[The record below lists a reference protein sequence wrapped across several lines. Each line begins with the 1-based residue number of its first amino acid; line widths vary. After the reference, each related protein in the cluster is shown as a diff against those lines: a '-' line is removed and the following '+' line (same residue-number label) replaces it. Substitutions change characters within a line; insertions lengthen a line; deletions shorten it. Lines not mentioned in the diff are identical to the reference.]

1 MKRIL
6 DKIPRP
12 PGALPARAQTW
23 VLLGL
28 TGVLVL
34 ALLLFPGEQEVRPP
48 QEVAEVGAPA
58 SARTGTPV
66 GVRSTESAARRMRE
80 EAAREAEKRMRSE
93 LGVAA
98 DPPDGLPHPPT
109 PLVQSG
115 PIYSDGQGNLQG
127 PTPEEQIKREEQLR
141 RYRSLSAAPLVLSHR
156 ENVAA
161 SAAAGASPASEP
173 AGGASE
179 TIVAAAPGTEAP
191 VSEEADRAEIL
202 REGEFLEA
210 VLTNRLSGDFS
221 SPVNAMVSADVYNR
235 SGQRL
240 LVPRGTRALGEALQV
255 ESWGQSRLAVVFHR
269 LILPDGR
276 SLRLDQSAALNQ
288 VGETGLLDLVDR
300 HYPSAFL
307 AAGAVGALAGL
318 TSAVSPE
325 QALASRL
332 GATRQ
337 SAGVGLSQ
345 SAERMLD
352 RYLNRLPKLTI
363 REGHRIRIYLTA
375 DLLLRPYHDPPV
387 PEAGP
392 ALQGESQ

>member
-1 MKRIL
+1 MKQIL

-34 ALLLFPGEQEVRPP
+34 ALLLFPGEPEVRPA
-48 QEVAEVGAPA
+48 QEAAEIGVPA
-58 SARTGTPV
+58 SARTGSPV

-80 EAAREAEKRMRSE
+80 EAARAAEKRMRNE
-93 LGVAA
+93 LGIPA
-98 DPPDGLPHPPT
+98 DRPDGLPHPPA

-115 PIYSDGQGNLQG
+115 PIYADGQGHVQG

-156 ENVAA
+156 KGVVAA
-161 SAAAGASPASEP
+161 AAAGTSPVNEP
-173 AGGASE
+173 AGEPARTAVAAVPESE
-179 TIVAAAPGTEAP
+179 TP

-221 SPVNAMVSADVYNR
+221 GPVNAMVSADVYDR

-240 LVPRGTRALGEALQV
+240 LIPRGTRALGEALGV
-255 ESWGQSRLAVVFHR
+255 EAWGQSRLAVTFHR
-269 LILPDGR
+269 LVLPDGR
-276 SLRLDQSAALNQ
+276 AVRLDHSAALNQ
-288 VGETGLLDLVDR
+288 AGEAGLLDLVDR
-300 HYPSAFL
+300 RYPSAFL
-307 AAGAVGALAGL
+307 AAGAIGTLAGL

-325 QALASRL
+325 QALVSRL
-332 GATRQ
+332 GAARQ
-337 SAGVGLSQ
+337 SAGAGLSQ
-345 SAERMLD
+345 AAERMLD

-363 REGHRIRIYLTA
+363 REGHRMRIYLTA
-375 DLLLRPYHDPPV
+375 DLALRPYHDAPV

-392 ALQGESQ
+392 ASQGESQ

>member
-28 TGVLVL
+28 TGVLVV
-34 ALLLFPGEQEVRPP
+34 ALLLFPGDPEARPS
-48 QEVAEVGAPA
+48 QDAAEVAVPG
-58 SARTGTPV
+58 SARTRTPV
-66 GVRSTESAARRMRE
+66 GVQSAESAARRMRE
-80 EAAREAEKRMRSE
+80 EAALEAEKRMRSE
-93 LGVAA
+93 LGVPAER
-98 DPPDGLPHPPT
+98 PDGLPNPPA

-115 PIYSDGQGNLQG
+115 PIHAGGHSNAAGL
-127 PTPEEQIKREEQLR
+127 TPEEQIRREEALR

-156 ENVAA
+156 DALAAEAGSVAGPA
-161 SAAAGASPASEP
+161 NDPGGEVAESAPATVPEP
-173 AGGASE
+173 PA
-179 TIVAAAPGTEAP
+179 VA
-191 VSEEADRAEIL
+191 EEADRSEIL

-221 SPVNAMVSADVYNR
+221 GPVNAMVSADVYDR

-240 LVPRGTRALGEALQV
+240 LIPRGTRALGEALQV
-255 ESWGQSRLAVVFHR
+255 EAWEQSRLAVTFHR

-276 SLRLDQSAALNQ
+276 AIRLDQSAALNQ
-288 VGETGLLDLVDR
+288 IGETGLLDLVDR
-300 HYPSAFL
+300 RYPSAFL
-307 AAGAVGALAGL
+307 AAGAIGALAGL
-318 TSAVSPE
+318 SSAVSPT
-325 QALASRL
+325 QALVSRF

-337 SAGVGLSQ
+337 SVGAGLSQ

-375 DLLLRPYHDPPV
+375 DLMVRPYHDPPG
-387 PEAGP
+387 PMAGP
-392 ALQGESQ
+392 AFEGESQ

>member
-28 TGVLVL
+28 TGVLVV
-34 ALLLFPGEQEVRPP
+34 ALLLFPGDPEARPS
-48 QEVAEVGAPA
+48 QDVAEVAVPG

-66 GVRSTESAARRMRE
+66 GVQSAESAARRMRE

-93 LGVAA
+93 LGVPAER
-98 DPPDGLPHPPT
+98 PDGLPSPPT

-115 PIYSDGQGNLQG
+115 PIHAGGHSNASGL
-127 PTPEEQIKREEQLR
+127 TPEEQIRHEEALR

-156 ENVAA
+156 DSMAAQAGSVAGPE
-161 SAAAGASPASEP
+161 SD
-173 AGGASE
+173 AGGEAAE
-179 TIVAAAPGTEAP
+179 IAPAMVPEPPAVA
-191 VSEEADRAEIL
+191 EEADRTETL

-221 SPVNAMVSADVYNR
+221 GPVNAMVSADVYDR
-235 SGQRL
+235 TGQRL
-240 LVPRGTRALGEALQV
+240 LIPRGTRALGEALQV
-255 ESWGQSRLAVVFHR
+255 EAWEQSRLAVTFHR

-276 SLRLDQSAALNQ
+276 AVRLDQSAALNQ
-288 VGETGLLDLVDR
+288 IGETGLLDLVDR
-300 HYPSAFL
+300 RYPSAFL
-307 AAGAVGALAGL
+307 AAGAIGALAGL
-318 TSAVSPE
+318 SSAVSPT
-325 QALASRL
+325 QALVSRF
-332 GATRQ
+332 GAARQ
-337 SAGVGLSQ
+337 SVGAGLSQ

-375 DLLLRPYHDPPV
+375 DLMVRPYHDPPG
-387 PEAGP
+387 PLAGP
-392 ALQGESQ
+392 AFEGESQ

>member
-23 VLLGL
+23 VLLAL
-28 TGVLVL
+28 TGALVL
-34 ALLLFPGEQEVRPP
+34 ALLLFPGEPDGRESQL
-48 QEVAEVGAPA
+48 VAEGGVPD
-58 SARTGTPV
+58 SARAGTPV

-93 LGVAA
+93 LGMPAERA
-98 DPPDGLPHPPT
+98 DGLPHPPT

-115 PIYSDGQGNLQG
+115 PIYSDGYGNAQG
-127 PTPEEQIKREEQLR
+127 PTAEEQIKREEQLR

-156 ENVAA
+156 EKAA
-161 SAAAGASPASEP
+161 TTAAAGASPASEP
-173 AGGASE
+173 ATEAAHESFQ
-179 TIVAAAPGTEAP
+179 AAPELEAP
-191 VSEEADRAEIL
+191 VSAEADRTEIL

-221 SPVNAMVSADVYNR
+221 GPVNAMVSADLYNR

-240 LVPRGTRALGEALQV
+240 LIPRGTRALGEALQV
-255 ESWGQSRLAVVFHR
+255 EAWGQSRLAVTFHR
-269 LILPDGR
+269 LVLPDGR
-276 SLRLDQSAALNQ
+276 AVRLDHSAALNQ
-288 VGETGLLDLVDR
+288 IGETGLLDLVER

-307 AAGAVGALAGL
+307 AAGAIGALAGL

-337 SAGVGLSQ
+337 SAGAGLSQ
-345 SAERMLD
+345 SAERMLE

-363 REGHRIRIYLTA
+363 REGHRVRIYLTA
-375 DLLLRPYHDPPV
+375 DLALRPYHDPPV
-387 PEAGP
+387 PGVGP

>member
-34 ALLLFPGEQEVRPP
+34 ALLLFPGEPETRPSHDASEIGVP
-48 QEVAEVGAPA
+48 G

-66 GVRSTESAARRMRE
+66 GVRSAESAARRMRE
-80 EAAREAEKRMRSE
+80 EAAREAEKRMRHE
-93 LGVAA
+93 LGVPAER
-98 DPPDGLPHPPT
+98 PDGLPHPPT

-115 PIYSDGQGNLQG
+115 PIYSDGHGNVQG
-127 PTPEEQIKREEQLR
+127 PTAEEQIKREEQLR
-141 RYRSLSAAPLVLSHR
+141 RYRSLSVAPLVLSHR

-161 SAAAGASPASEP
+161 SAAAGTSPANESFGEP
-173 AGGASE
+173 AE
-179 TIVAAAPGTEAP
+179 TTVAAAPEPETPA
-191 VSEEADRAEIL
+191 SEEADRTEIL

-221 SPVNAMVSADVYNR
+221 GPVNAMVSADVYNR

-240 LVPRGTRALGEALQV
+240 LIPRGTRVLGEALQV
-255 ESWGQSRLAVVFHR
+255 EAWGQSRLAVTFHR
-269 LILPDGR
+269 LVLPDGR
-276 SLRLDQSAALNQ
+276 AVRLDHSAALNQ
-288 VGETGLLDLVDR
+288 TGETGLLDLVDR
-300 HYPSAFL
+300 RYPSAFL
-307 AAGAVGALAGL
+307 AAGAIGTLAGL

-325 QALASRL
+325 QALVSRL
-332 GATRQ
+332 GAARQ
-337 SAGVGLSQ
+337 SVGAGLSQ
-345 SAERMLD
+345 AAERMLD

-375 DLLLRPYHDPPV
+375 DLALRPYHDPPG

-392 ALQGESQ
+392 AYQGES

>member
-23 VLLGL
+23 VLMGL

-34 ALLLFPGEQEVRPP
+34 ALLLFPGDPEVRSN
-48 QEVAEVGAPA
+48 QDATEVAMPDSPG
-58 SARTGTPV
+58 TGTPV
-66 GVRSTESAARRMRE
+66 GVRSAESAARRMRD

-93 LGVAA
+93 LGVPAER
-98 DPPDGLPHPPT
+98 PDGLPRPPA

-115 PIYSDGQGNLQG
+115 PIHSGGHGNASG
-127 PTPEEQIKREEQLR
+127 ITPEEQIRREEALR
-141 RYRSLSAAPLVLSHR
+141 RYRSLSASPLVLSHR
-156 ENVAA
+156 DAMAVQAGSVA
-161 SAAAGASPASEP
+161 GP
-173 AGGASE
+173 AGVPSREAE
-179 TIVAAAPGTEAP
+179 TAPPATLPEPQQAAQ
-191 VSEEADRAEIL
+191 EADGTEIL

-221 SPVNAMVSADVYNR
+221 GPVNAMVSADVYDR

-240 LVPRGTRALGEALQV
+240 LMPRGTRALGEALQV
-255 ESWGQSRLAVVFHR
+255 EAWEQSRLAVTFHR

-276 SLRLDQSAALNQ
+276 AVRLDQSAALNQ
-288 VGETGLLDLVDR
+288 IGETGLLDLVDR
-300 HYPSAFL
+300 RYPSAFL
-307 AAGAVGALAGL
+307 AAGAIGVLAGL
-318 TSAVSPE
+318 SSAVSPA
-325 QALASRL
+325 QALASRF
-332 GATRQ
+332 GTARQ
-337 SAGVGLSQ
+337 SVGMGLSQ

-375 DLLLRPYHDPPV
+375 DLMVRPYHDPPG
-387 PEAGP
+387 PAAGP
-392 ALQGESQ
+392 AIQGGSQ

>member
-34 ALLLFPGEQEVRPP
+34 ALLLFPGEPEGRQSQEA
-48 QEVAEVGAPA
+48 AEVGVPA
-58 SARTGTPV
+58 SAPTGTPV

-80 EAAREAEKRMRSE
+80 EAAREAEKRMRGE
-93 LGVAA
+93 LGIPA
-98 DPPDGLPHPPT
+98 DRPDGLPHPPT
-109 PLVQSG
+109 PLAQSG
-115 PIYSDGQGNLQG
+115 PIYSDSHGNVQG
-127 PTPEEQIKREEQLR
+127 PTPEEQIRREEQLR

-156 ENVAA
+156 ERIAA
-161 SAAAGASPASEP
+161 SAAAATSPADEP
-173 AGGASE
+173 AAE
-179 TIVAAAPGTEAP
+179 TAETSAAEAPESEAP
-191 VSEEADRAEIL
+191 VSEEADRTEIL
-202 REGEFLEA
+202 HEGDFLEA

-235 SGQRL
+235 TGQRL
-240 LVPRGTRALGEALQV
+240 LIPRGTRALGEALQV

-276 SLRLDQSAALNQ
+276 SVRLDQSAALNQ
-288 VGETGLLDLVDR
+288 IGETGLLDLVDR

-307 AAGAVGALAGL
+307 AAGAIGALAGL
-318 TSAVSPE
+318 TSAVSPA
-325 QALASRL
+325 QALASRF

-337 SAGVGLSQ
+337 SAGAGLSQ

-363 REGHRIRIYLTA
+363 REGHRIRIYLTV
-375 DLLLRPYHDPPV
+375 DLVLRPYHDPPV
-387 PEAGP
+387 PAFK
-392 ALQGESQ
+392 GESL

>member
-12 PGALPARAQTW
+12 PGAVPARAQTW

-34 ALLLFPGEQEVRPP
+34 ALLLFPGAPEPRDP
-48 QEVAEVGAPA
+48 QDTAQAALPG
-58 SARTGTPV
+58 STRTGPPV
-66 GVRSTESAARRMRE
+66 GVRSAESAARRMRE

-93 LGVAA
+93 LGV
-98 DPPDGLPHPPT
+98 PPERPDGLPHPPT
-109 PLVQSG
+109 PIVQSG
-115 PIYSDGQGNLQG
+115 PIYSSGHGDGQGL
-127 PTPEEQIKREEQLR
+127 TPEEQIKREEVLR
-141 RYRSLSAAPLVLSHR
+141 RYRSLSAEPLVLSR
-156 ENVAA
+156 RDEVAA
-161 SAAAGASPASEP
+161 EVSATTSPADDRVE
-173 AGGASE
+173 
-179 TIVAAAPGTEAP
+179 EAP
-191 VSEEADRAEIL
+191 EVAETPESELAVSEEADRSEVL

-210 VLTNRLSGDFS
+210 VLANRLSGDFS

-240 LVPRGTRALGEALQV
+240 LIPRGTRALGEALQV
-255 ESWGQSRLAVVFHR
+255 ETWGQSRLAVVFHR

-276 SLRLDQSAALNQ
+276 AIRLDQGAALNQ

-307 AAGAVGALAGL
+307 AAGAIGALAGL

-325 QALASRL
+325 QALISRV
-332 GATRQ
+332 GAARQ
-337 SAGVGLSQ
+337 SAGAGLSQ

-375 DLLLRPYHDPPV
+375 DLIVRPYHDPPG
-387 PEAGP
+387 PEAERSF
-392 ALQGESQ
+392 QGELP

>member
-34 ALLLFPGEQEVRPP
+34 ALLLFPGEPEARPAQEA
-48 QEVAEVGAPA
+48 AEIGVPA
-58 SARTGTPV
+58 SARTGSPV

-80 EAAREAEKRMRSE
+80 EAARAAEKRMRNE
-93 LGVAA
+93 LGIPA
-98 DPPDGLPHPPT
+98 DRPDGLPHPPA

-115 PIYSDGQGNLQG
+115 PIYADGQGHVQG

-141 RYRSLSAAPLVLSHR
+141 RYRSLSAAPLVLSR
-156 ENVAA
+156 RTGVVAA
-161 SAAAGASPASEP
+161 AAAGTSPVDEP
-173 AGGASE
+173 AGEPARTVVAALPESE
-179 TIVAAAPGTEAP
+179 TP
-191 VSEEADRAEIL
+191 VSEEADRTEIL

-221 SPVNAMVSADVYNR
+221 GPVNAMVSADVYDR

-240 LVPRGTRALGEALQV
+240 LIPRGTRALGEALGV
-255 ESWGQSRLAVVFHR
+255 EAWGQSRLAVTFHR
-269 LILPDGR
+269 LVLPDGR
-276 SLRLDQSAALNQ
+276 AVRLDHSAALNQ
-288 VGETGLLDLVDR
+288 AGESGLLDLVDR
-300 HYPSAFL
+300 RYPSAFL
-307 AAGAVGALAGL
+307 AAGAIGTLAGL

-325 QALASRL
+325 QALVSRL
-332 GATRQ
+332 GAARQ
-337 SAGVGLSQ
+337 SAGAGLSQ
-345 SAERMLD
+345 AAERMLD

-363 REGHRIRIYLTA
+363 REGHRMRIYLTA
-375 DLLLRPYHDPPV
+375 DLALRPYHDPPV

-392 ALQGESQ
+392 ASQGESQ

>member
-23 VLLGL
+23 VLMGL

-34 ALLLFPGEQEVRPP
+34 ALLLFPGDPEVRPS
-48 QEVAEVGAPA
+48 QDATEVAMPGSPG
-58 SARTGTPV
+58 TGTPV
-66 GVRSTESAARRMRE
+66 GVRSAESAARRMRD

-93 LGVAA
+93 LGVPAER
-98 DPPDGLPHPPT
+98 PDGLPRPPA

-115 PIYSDGQGNLQG
+115 PIHSAGHGNASG
-127 PTPEEQIKREEQLR
+127 VTPEEQIRREEALR

-156 ENVAA
+156 DAMAAQAGSVA
-161 SAAAGASPASEP
+161 GP
-173 AGGASE
+173 AGVPGREAE
-179 TIVAAAPGTEAP
+179 AATPATVAEPQDVAQ
-191 VSEEADRAEIL
+191 EADRTETL

-221 SPVNAMVSADVYNR
+221 GPVNAMVSANVYDR

-240 LVPRGTRALGEALQV
+240 LIPRGTRALGEALQV
-255 ESWGQSRLAVVFHR
+255 EAWEQSRLAVTFHR

-276 SLRLDQSAALNQ
+276 AVRLDQSAALNQ
-288 VGETGLLDLVDR
+288 IGETGLLDLVDR
-300 HYPSAFL
+300 RYPSAFL
-307 AAGAVGALAGL
+307 AAGAIGALAGL
-318 TSAVSPE
+318 TSAVSPA
-325 QALASRL
+325 QALASRF
-332 GATRQ
+332 GAARQ
-337 SAGVGLSQ
+337 SVGVGLSQ

-375 DLLLRPYHDPPV
+375 DLMVRPYHDPPG
-387 PEAGP
+387 PAAGP
-392 ALQGESQ
+392 AIQGESQ

>member
-12 PGALPARAQTW
+12 PGAVPARAQTW

-28 TGVLVL
+28 TAVLVL
-34 ALLLFPGEQEVRPP
+34 ALLLFPGEPEPRPAG
-48 QEVAEVGAPA
+48 EVAQPA
-58 SARTGTPV
+58 MPGSTRSGPPV
-66 GVRSTESAARRMRE
+66 GVQSAESAARRMRE
-80 EAAREAEKRMRSE
+80 EAAREAEKRMRNE
-93 LGVAA
+93 LGVPAER
-98 DPPDGLPHPPT
+98 PDGLPHPPT

-115 PIYSDGQGNLQG
+115 PVYASGQGDAQG
-127 PTPEEQIKREEQLR
+127 LTPEEQIKREEVLR
-141 RYRSLSAAPLVLSHR
+141 RYRSLSAEPLVLSR
-156 ENVAA
+156 RDEVATN
-161 SAAAGASPASEP
+161 SAMAANPPDDPVEEVPEAVETAE
-173 AGGASE
+173 SE
-179 TIVAAAPGTEAP
+179 TAVP
-191 VSEEADRAEIL
+191 EEADRSEIL

-240 LVPRGTRALGEALQV
+240 LIPRGTRALGEALQV

-276 SLRLDQSAALNQ
+276 AIRLDQSAALNQ
-288 VGETGLLDLVDR
+288 IGETGLLDLVDR

-307 AAGAVGALAGL
+307 AAGAIGALAGL
-318 TSAVSPE
+318 SSAVSPE
-325 QALASRL
+325 QALLSRV
-332 GATRQ
+332 GAARQ
-337 SAGVGLSQ
+337 SAGAGLSQ
-345 SAERMLD
+345 AAERMLD

-375 DLLLRPYHDPPV
+375 DLMVRPYHDPPG
-387 PEAGP
+387 PEAGSTF
-392 ALQGESQ
+392 QGEQL